1 MAFSTEKSPILVRRS
16 LIYEGLKIKLSEE
29 VKKNIV
35 NCRNYLDKKIA
46 KTVDPI
52 YGINTGFGSLYDVR
66 IEDKSILISSIFPES
81 LQFDGKKCRTPRI
94 NDVLRYILQIDKDLP
109 KNKTG
114 QISSN
119 LSLSRLVESPRIELG
134 SKQANK
140 KLSTRLVFN

>member
-1 MAFSTEKSPILVRRS
+1 MDKGR
-16 LIYEGLKIKLSEE
+16 YKKGLKISNRTF
-29 VKKNIV
+29 KKQFDV
-35 NCRNYLDKKIA
+35 AFYALDNFKQ
-46 KTVDPI
+46 T
-52 YGINTGFGSLYDVR
+52 YTESR

-94 NDVLRYILQIDKDLP
+94 NDVLRHILQIDKDLP

-119 LSLSRLVESPRIELG
+119 QSLSRLVESPRIELG

-140 KLSTRLVFN
+140 KPSTRLVFN